1 MATMQEGWQRRH
13 AHLDLDRATLDAMLA
28 PAVPNH
34 MVLAAEPLGGGLANT
49 NYRVTLAGLA
59 DPVVVRVFTRD
70 ESACAREVALWRLT
84 HDRVPVPEI
93 LYADEAGALMG
104 RPYQVARWVE
114 GVKLDD
120 LLRQGSPDDLRGA
133 GEAVGATLPL
143 LAAYIFP
150 VAGFFAP
157 DLTIADLLGD
167 PAEACLAYVRAG
179 LAGGQPVAH
188 LGEELARRLSTLV
201 ADNEALLLTVDPTPR
216 LTHCDYKAQ
225 NLLVRRQ
232 SEGQWRT
239 AAVLDW
245 EFAAATSPL
254 FDLGNLLRY
263 SDRLPP
269 AFEQGV
275 TVGYTSG
282 GGILPPA
289 WKRVIRLMDLVN
301 LLTFLDTPDTGD
313 PMIAEVVG
321 LVRDTIEQWETL

>member
-1 MATMQEGWQRRH
+1 MQEGWQRRH
-13 AHLDLDRATLDAMLA
+13 AHLELDRAALDAMLA
-28 PAVPNH
+28 PAIPNH
-34 MVLAAEPLGGGLANT
+34 VVLAAEPLGGGLANT

-59 DPVVVRVFTRD
+59 EPLVARVFTRD
-70 ESACAREVALWRLT
+70 ASACAKEVALWRLI
-84 HDRVPVPEI
+84 HERVPVPEI
-93 LYADEAGALMG
+93 LYADEGGALMG
-104 RPYQVARWVE
+104 RPYVVARWVE

-120 LLRQGSPDDLRGA
+120 LLREGSPDAIRGA

-143 LAAYIFP
+143 LAAYTFP
-150 VAGFFAP
+150 QAGFFAP
-157 DLTIADLLGD
+157 DLTVAEPLGD
-167 PAEACLAYVRAG
+167 PAEACLTYVRAG
-179 LAGGQPVAH
+179 LAGGYPVIH
-188 LGEELARRLSTLV
+188 LGDNLARRLSALV
-201 ADNEALLLTVDPTPR
+201 ADNESLLLAVDPTPR

-232 SEGQWRT
+232 STGQWRT

-263 SDRLPP
+263 SNRLPP
-269 AFEQGV
+269 SFEQV
-275 TVGYTSG
+275 VIAGYTG
-282 GGILPPA
+282 NGGILPPA

-321 LVRDTIEQWETL
+321 LVRATVEHWETL

>member
-1 MATMQEGWQRRH
+1 MQEGWQRRH
-13 AHLDLDRATLDAMLA
+13 AHLELDRATLDAMLA
-28 PAVPNH
+28 PAIPRHAVI
-34 MVLAAEPLGGGLANT
+34 AAEPLGGGLANT
-49 NYRVTLAGLA
+49 NYRMTLAGLA

-93 LYADEAGALMG
+93 LYADEEGALMG
-104 RPYQVARWVE
+104 RPYLVARWVE
-114 GVKLDD
+114 GVKVDD
-120 LLRQGSPDDLRGA
+120 LLRQGSPDDIRGA

-143 LAAYIFP
+143 LAAYTFP
-150 VAGFFAP
+150 LAGFFAP
-157 DLTIADLLGD
+157 DLTIAEPLGD
-167 PAEACLAYVRAG
+167 PAEACLSYVRAG
-179 LAGGQPVAH
+179 LAGGHPLTH
-188 LGEELARRLSTLV
+188 LGDDLARRLSALV
-201 ADNEALLLTVDPTPR
+201 ADNEALLLAVDPTPR

-225 NLLVRRQ
+225 NLLVQRQ
-232 SEGQWRT
+232 EAGQWRT

-263 SDRLPP
+263 SGRLPP

-275 TVGYTSG
+275 IAEYTSG

-301 LLTFLDTPDTGD
+301 LLTFLDTPDADD
-313 PMIAEVVG
+313 PMIAEVAG
-321 LVRDTIEQWETL
+321 LVRDTVEQWETL